1 MTLIINGET
10 KEFNDS
16 SSLQNIITDLQ
27 IENKVMAAAVNMNIV
42 KKDEWSSFIPKNDDK
57 IELLQFVGG
66 GWFFMSREKGNF
78 AEKRAISFLQDLN
91 FQIIEQNFYAKK
103 LGEID
108 IIAKK
113 NEIYHFCEVKSAPD
127 YETAINNLTA
137 SKLSKIKRSV
147 DYYLQTKKL
156 DVAFCIDAI
165 IIVDKDITFLENI
178 TI

>member
-1 MTLIINGET
+1 
-10 KEFNDS
+10 
-16 SSLQNIITDLQ
+16 
-27 IENKVMAAAVNMNIV
+27 
-42 KKDEWSSFIPKNDDK
+42 
-57 IELLQFVGG
+57 
-66 GWFFMSREKGNF
+66 MSREKGDF
-78 AEKRAISFLQDLN
+78 AEKRAISFLQDLD
-91 FQIIEQNFYAKK
+91 FEIIEQNFYAKK

-113 NEIYHFCEVKSAPD
+113 NDTYHFCEVKSAPD

-165 IIVDKDITFLENI
+165 IVNDEEINFLENI
-178 TI
+178 TL

>member
-10 KEFNDS
+10 KEFSDNF
-16 SSLQNIITDLQ
+16 SLQNIITDLQ

-127 YETAINNLTA
+127 YEIAINNLTA

-165 IIVDKDITFLENI
+165 IITEETIDFIENI

>member
-1 MTLIINGET
+1 
-10 KEFNDS
+10 
-16 SSLQNIITDLQ
+16 
-27 IENKVMAAAVNMNIV
+27 
-42 KKDEWSSFIPKNDDK
+42 
-57 IELLQFVGG
+57 
-66 GWFFMSREKGNF
+66 MSREKGNF

-113 NEIYHFCEVKSAPD
+113 NDTYHFCEVKSAPD

-147 DYYLQTKKL
+147 DYYLQIKKL

-165 IIVDKDITFLENI
+165 ILTEETIDFIENI